1 MSHCID
7 PTTLHGFLPNSRFSD
22 LFVKIFHLTAP
33 RKENED
39 TDLTNVISDTSEQE
53 QEVQVPKSDEVEDG
67 EISDDDDGVEEL
79 LEDKVSVKLSQTV
92 LNKVSKKSKKRG
104 KALAKEKQMAKK
116 MLKSISLQPG
126 QPCSLTLPLSSQ
138 FSLDSSPERVS
149 WLHQLLAF
157 MERRGTPVTSSPSQP
172 QLLSPGPDIPKLPLD
187 LYKLYNT
194 VSEHGGG
201 AACTANQGWREVAG
215 LMELPVQ
222 KFFLVKKMYER
233 YLLPFE
239 EAKVTSVI
247 IIMATSR
254 WTNNCNN
261 FRCGRCRSWCCRR

>member
-33 RKENED
+33 RKENEEID
-39 TDLTNVISDTSEQE
+39 PIDLDVISDTSEQE
-53 QEVQVPKSDEVEDG
+53 QEVQVPISDEVEDG
-67 EISDDDDGVEEL
+67 EISDDDDDVEEL
-79 LEDKVSVKLSQTV
+79 LEDKVLVKLSKTV
-92 LNKVSKKSKKRG
+92 VNKVSKKCKKRG

-194 VSEHGGG
+194 GGSLHRQPGLEGGG
-201 AACTANQGWREVAG
+201 RADGAPGAEVLPRQEDVREV
-215 LMELPVQ
+215 PP
-222 KFFLVKKMYER
+222 
-233 YLLPFE
+233 PF
-239 EAKVTSVI
+239 
-247 IIMATSR
+247 
-254 WTNNCNN
+254 
-261 FRCGRCRSWCCRR
+261 